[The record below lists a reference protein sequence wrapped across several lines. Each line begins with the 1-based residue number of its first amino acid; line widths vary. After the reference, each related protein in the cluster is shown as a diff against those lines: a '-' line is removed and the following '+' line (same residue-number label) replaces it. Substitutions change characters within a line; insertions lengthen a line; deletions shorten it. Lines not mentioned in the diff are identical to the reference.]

1 MKKATTIIVCV
12 TVALLIFWDLIAVSG
27 GVDPTISNVIK
38 EASQR
43 YAMVPYSGGVLVSH
57 FFWNGNTFVPNQ
69 IRYYA
74 LGVVSSLVLVFS
86 FVYTVP
92 TSLACLVGILI
103 GRLLWPQ
110 AKV

>member
-1 MKKATTIIVCV
+1 MKKTTTIIICVVC
-12 TVALLIFWDLIAVSG
+12 ALLIIWDLIAVTN

-38 EASQR
+38 ETGQK
-43 YAMVPYSGGVLVSH
+43 YAMAPYSGGVLLAH
-57 FFWNGNTFVPNQ
+57 FFWNGNTFVKIP

-74 LGVVSSLVLVFS
+74 LGVVSCLVLVLS
-86 FVYTVP
+86 FLYMAP
-92 TSLACLVGILI
+92 TSLACLVGILT